1 MDLIKEYGSFWA
13 RNPENI
19 REYRE
24 LVRSKASGVYVL
36 YSGSAPVYVGKGH
49 VKTRVT
55 KRDRG
60 GSKSPYW
67 DHFSWFLVDNSN
79 IEHELEAL
87 LLKVLPFYLRSL
99 NKQTAHFRGAKKRE
113 DHHPQTCLKLPKS
126 LSALNR

>member
-1 MDLIKEYGSFWA
+1 MGLIKEYGTFWA

-19 REYRE
+19 REYKS
-24 LVRSKASGVYVL
+24 LVRGRASGVYVL
-36 YSGSAPVYVGKGH
+36 YSSSAPVYVGKGRI
-49 VKTRVT
+49 KSRVT

-87 LLKVLPFYLRSL
+87 LLKALPFYLRGL
-99 NKQTAHFRGAKKRE
+99 NKQTAHFLDATKRK
-113 DHHPQTCLKLPKS
+113 DHHPHACLKLPKS